1 MSSNWTRKSVM
12 LLIAVMLVAFGFFVG
27 TAVVPGAAANLL
39 PNAALPAFQATPVP
53 ISFNNSVA
61 LTAEEQQL
69 ANIYSQVSPSVV
81 SINVSARISGDT
93 TFGDGFSFG
102 SGSGFVIDTQGH
114 IVTNNHVV
122 DGATRIE
129 VNFFDG
135 TIVRGEVVGL
145 DPDSDLA
152 VLRVDVPAERLRPIQ
167 FADSDQLVIGQS
179 SIAIGSPF
187 GQRWT
192 MTRGIISALDRTI
205 QGLTRFS
212 IGSVI
217 QTDAAINPGNS
228 GGPLL
233 DLQGRLIGVNSQIVS
248 ENRVNSGIGFA
259 IPSNLVRRVAE
270 DLIADGQVNYSYL
283 GISSDPERD
292 VTLAL
297 IEQLGLPNNTRGVV
311 VLGVEANG
319 PAAAAG
325 LRNASNP
332 VLVDGEQ
339 VPTSVDIITA
349 IDGQP
354 VAGMSELVSYLAS
367 NTQPG
372 QTVNL
377 TVLRDGQTVSVPVV
391 LSGRPG

>member
-1 MSSNWTRKSVM
+1 MLSNWARKGVM
-12 LLIAVMLVAFGFFVG
+12 IFTALMLVGIGFFIG
-27 TAVVPGAAANLL
+27 TAVLPSAATNQ
-39 PNAALPAFQATPVP
+39 LPALELPTFQATPIP
-53 ISFNNSVA
+53 ISFANSV
-61 LTAEEQQL
+61 LTQEEQQL
-69 ANIYSQVSPSVV
+69 ASIYAQVSPSVV
-81 SINVSARISGDT
+81 SINVTARFSDT
-93 TFGDGFSFG
+93 SPLGSDGFSFG
-102 SGSGFVIDTQGH
+102 SGSGFVMDTDGH

-135 TIVRGEVVGL
+135 TILHGEVVGL

-152 VLRVDVPAERLRPIQ
+152 VLKVDMPANQLRPLQ
-167 FADSDQLVIGQS
+167 FANSDQLVIGQTA
-179 SIAIGSPF
+179 IAIGSPF

-248 ENRVNSGIGFA
+248 ETRANSGIGFA
-259 IPSNLVRRVAE
+259 IPSNLVLRVAQ
-270 DLIADGQVNYSYL
+270 DIIAKGRVDYSYL

-311 VLGVEANG
+311 VLGVEPNG
-319 PAAAAG
+319 PAAQAG

-332 VLVDGEQ
+332 VVVDGEQ

-349 IDGQP
+349 IDGAP
-354 VAGMSELVSYLAS
+354 VSGMSGLVSYLAS

-377 TVLRDGQTVSVPVV
+377 TVLRDGQMVNVPVT

>member
-1 MSSNWTRKSVM
+1 MLSNWARKGAM
-12 LLIAVMLVAFGFFVG
+12 IFTALMLVGIGFFIG
-27 TAVVPGAAANLL
+27 TSVLPSAATNQ
-39 PNAALPAFQATPVP
+39 LPALELPILQATPIPV
-53 ISFNNSVA
+53 SFANSL
-61 LTAEEQQL
+61 LTQEEQQL
-69 ANIYSQVSPSVV
+69 ASIYAQVSPSVV
-81 SINVSARISGDT
+81 SINVTARFSDT
-93 TFGDGFSFG
+93 SSLGSDGFSFG
-102 SGSGFVIDTQGH
+102 SGSGFVMDTDGH

-135 TIVRGEVVGL
+135 TILHGEVVGL

-152 VLRVDVPAERLRPIQ
+152 VLKVDMPVNQLRPLQ
-167 FADSDQLVIGQS
+167 FANSDQLVIGQTA
-179 SIAIGSPF
+179 IAIGSPF

-248 ENRVNSGIGFA
+248 ETRANAGIGFA
-259 IPSNLVRRVAE
+259 IPSNLVWRVAQ
-270 DLIADGQVNYSYL
+270 DIIAKGRVDYSYL

-311 VLGVEANG
+311 VLGVEPNG

-332 VLVDGEQ
+332 VVVDGEQ

-349 IDGQP
+349 IDGTP
-354 VAGMSELVSYLAS
+354 VSGMSGLVSYLAS

-377 TVLRDGQTVSVPVV
+377 TILRDGRTVNVPVT